1 MMTKIKSK
9 SGAMAIL
16 FGLTYMVSYIT
27 RTNYGAIITEMQSAT
42 GYSKSLLSMALT
54 CSFITYGAGQII
66 SGMMGDKISPKRLV
80 TYGLSATILMNLLI
94 PLCKSP
100 FLMAAVWGV
109 NGFAQSF
116 MWPPIVKIMS
126 GIMTDEEYNRS
137 VGTVSYGSSVG
148 TICIYLFS
156 PIIISMAGWK
166 AVFVFSALVG
176 ILMLFV
182 WNRFAV
188 DITVEP
194 RKKERATERSN
205 TFFTPAMLGIITAI
219 ILHGTIRDGVTTWM
233 PSYIAETYHL
243 SNEISILTGVILPI
257 FGIICFAL
265 STKLYT
271 TILKNPILCA
281 ALFFGLGT
289 AAALCLKLF
298 TGYSAALSVLMSA
311 LLTGCMHGAN
321 LMLIGIVPNYF
332 KNTGRVSTVSGV
344 LNFFTYVG
352 SAASSYGIALLSEK
366 AGWSVTILV
375 WAAIALCG
383 TLICMSVGMAWNTR
397 DK

>member
-1 MMTKIKSK
+1 MTKMKTK

-54 CSFITYGAGQII
+54 CSFITYGAGQLI

-80 TYGLSATILMNLLI
+80 TYGLVATVLMNLLI
-94 PLCKSP
+94 PLCNNP
-100 FLMAAVWGV
+100 FLMAAIWGV

-156 PIIISMAGWK
+156 PIIIAASGWK
-166 AVFVFSALVG
+166 SVFVFSALVG
-176 ILMLFV
+176 ILMIFV
-182 WNRFAV
+182 WNKFASDV
-188 DITVEP
+188 AVEP
-194 RKKERATERSN
+194 RKKERTTERKN
-205 TFFTPAMLGIITAI
+205 IFFTPVMLGIMAAI

-243 SNEISILTGVILPI
+243 SNEISILTGVILPV

-265 STKLYT
+265 STKLHT
-271 TILKNPILCA
+271 TVLKNPIFCA
-281 ALFFGLGT
+281 AFFFGLGT
-289 AAALCLKLF
+289 AAALGLELF
-298 TGYSAALSVLMSA
+298 TGQNAALSVLMSA

-332 KNTGRVSTVSGV
+332 KDTGRVSTVSGL

-352 SAASSYGIALLSEK
+352 SAASSYGIALLSET
-366 AGWSVTILV
+366 AGWSITILV
-375 WAAIALCG
+375 WAAIALCA
-383 TLICMSVGMAWNTR
+383 TLICTTVGIFWK